1 MQGNDGR
8 ARVRL
13 PDEPLAPAREPARG
27 VSVRPTVQATDAALV
42 RALEGH
48 VETLKADV
56 ERLEAQLAASEERA
70 TAAEARV
77 DHETA
82 KAERATAEFS
92 ALAERLAALAEERA
106 KPWWRRLL
114 RSAG

>member
-48 VETLKADV
+48 VETLKV
-56 ERLEAQLAASEERA
+56 EIETLKGQLAASEERT
-70 TAAEARV
+70 TAAEARA
-77 DHETA
+77 DRETA
-82 KAERATAEFS
+82 KAERAIAEFS
-92 ALAERLAALAEERA
+92 TLAERLAALAEERSR
-106 KPWWRRLL
+106 PWWRLM
-114 RSAG
+114 G